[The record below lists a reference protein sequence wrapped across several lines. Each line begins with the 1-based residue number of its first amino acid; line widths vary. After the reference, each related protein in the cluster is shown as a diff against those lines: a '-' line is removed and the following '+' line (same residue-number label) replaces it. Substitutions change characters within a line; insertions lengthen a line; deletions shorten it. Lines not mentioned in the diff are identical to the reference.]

1 MFVNKDPKYFQAL
14 NIFLKSR
21 FQGWLV
27 KKTTG
32 RRTSQLVITEEEEV
46 HCRWLSCVPLRMRL
60 LQPRLSEVAC
70 RSCNTAYLSL
80 RCAENCSTSRAAV
93 KSAILFSI
101 DVDPME
107 EREEEREEEVELF
120 FVLLL
125 EASITSSSSSS
136 NLTQALCSIL
146 NVSCFTARVE
156 LRWEAVRGVT

>member
-60 LQPRLSEVAC
+60 LHPRLSEVAC

-107 EREEEREEEVELF
+107 EREEPCKDHKCREGRCVGK
-120 FVLLL
+120 
-125 EASITSSSSSS
+125 TSSKAGYKCVCKSGYGGQFCDRKS
-136 NLTQALCSIL
+136 
-146 NVSCFTARVE
+146 E
-156 LRWEAVRGVT
+156 LKLRLSLL